1 MTENTRR
8 EIEALTPVVLGRYH
22 DLLMTN
28 DVAGFDRL
36 LELYKVPEEERK
48 ELRKEFTLYAE
59 RLLRRR
65 WRGPKST

>member
-1 MTENTRR
+1 MTEYTRR
-8 EIEALTPVVLGRYH
+8 EVEWLTPVVLGRYH

-36 LELYKVPEEERK
+36 LEVYKVPEEER
-48 ELRKEFTLYAE
+48 EVLRREFTLYAE

-65 WRGPKST
+65 WHGLK